1 MSPALAIHGGA
12 GAFRVT
18 SNRSL
23 SRYREGL
30 FRACEAGYTR
40 LLGSNALEAVEASI
54 RWMEDSGLFNAGIG
68 SHLTIGG
75 KVEMDA
81 AIMDGRTLQA
91 GAVGAVPRVKNP
103 ISLARRV
110 MEETDHVLLVG
121 EGALRFSRLL
131 GLEETDEFLTEEK
144 LKRHEAV
151 KESWSKGEAYTW
163 LRRLPQLTKRFPQ
176 LLGTVGAVA
185 VDERGDL
192 AAGVS
197 TGGYWLKLEGRVADS
212 AIVGAGLYADNAC
225 GAASA
230 TGVGEAIIKL
240 GLSKEVCG
248 KMREGLEAQDACA
261 TAVDTMSGRAGRN
274 TAGVVAIDAGGRV
287 GSAFNTP
294 GMGRAYMTRE
304 LPKPI
309 VTVMSNE
316 LL

>member
-1 MSPALAIHGGA
+1 MEDESLSPALAIHGGA

-68 SHLTIGG
+68 SHLTLGG

-91 GAVGAVPRVKNP
+91 GAVGAVPCVKNP

-185 VDERGDL
+185 VDERRDL
-192 AAGVS
+192 WETKQPEAIGLSWRAGWRTRRSWGPGCTPTIFVAPPQLPAWVRLSSNSRCLRRSAA
-197 TGGYWLKLEGRVADS
+197 KCGRVWRPRMH
-212 AIVGAGLYADNAC
+212 VPL
-225 GAASA
+225 
-230 TGVGEAIIKL
+230 
-240 GLSKEVCG
+240 
-248 KMREGLEAQDACA
+248 R
-261 TAVDTMSGRAGRN
+261 
-274 TAGVVAIDAGGRV
+274 
-287 GSAFNTP
+287 
-294 GMGRAYMTRE
+294 
-304 LPKPI
+304 
-309 VTVMSNE
+309 
-316 LL
+316 